1 MQVFRYFCKETAMQ
15 AGFPLL
21 LQGKP
26 TSGRARRACRL
37 VFPYFYEEKLACK
50 LVFLIF
56 VEEIA
61 SPESR
66 LEGSAAAGEL
76 RDAIAGGEEK
86 RAFWCFWRSCGRN
99 TYGREMAVGPPYY
112 RTH

>member
-1 MQVFRYFCKETAMQ
+1 MQ

-21 LQGKP
+21 LRGKP

-50 LVFLIF
+50 LVFPIL

-61 SPESR
+61 VPESR
-66 LEGSAAAGEL
+66 LEGSAAAGEVRGAYL
-76 RDAIAGGEEK
+76 RAAWEAYFRFFGLPAGEIRIFRK
-86 RAFWCFWRSCGRN
+86 RR
-99 TYGREMAVGPPYY
+99 
-112 RTH
+112 